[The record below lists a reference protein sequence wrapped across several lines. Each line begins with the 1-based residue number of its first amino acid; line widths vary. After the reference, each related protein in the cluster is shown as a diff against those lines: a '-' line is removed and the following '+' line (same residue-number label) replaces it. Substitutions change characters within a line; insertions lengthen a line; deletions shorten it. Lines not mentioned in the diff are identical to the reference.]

1 MYLNT
6 STGLPWLNSPVMLHS
21 SRMDMCKLTPEQCA
35 YRSGHWRYWYQADH
49 VYGLNTIYFLCAVSG
64 LFALAHLWN
73 RTTATAGTLARASN
87 NPAVAGLRY
96 LSYRSFYIR
105 AFSWYSPVLGVII
118 LGLAGFVYFMGMRI
132 HPYSG
137 AQGKRLTP
145 YLAMT
150 LGPQPYYWPNTAT
163 VSYGSSPPIATRT
176 GFMALGLFPF
186 VVLLSTKANWVTL
199 VTGISHEKLQVS
211 MYSYYF

>member
-105 AFSWYSPVLGVII
+105 AFSWYSPVLGVIL

-132 HPYSG
+132 THILQQSG
-137 AQGKRLTP
+137 KVDTISSHDTWSSAIL
-145 YLAMT
+145 LAKYCNCIVWIVAT
-150 LGPQPYYWPNTAT
+150 NCNSHWFHGLGP
-163 VSYGSSPPIATRT
+163 VSIRDIAQ
-176 GFMALGLFPF
+176 FKSQLGDSRHWDF
-186 VVLLSTKANWVTL
+186 S
-199 VTGISHEKLQVS
+199 
-211 MYSYYF
+211 